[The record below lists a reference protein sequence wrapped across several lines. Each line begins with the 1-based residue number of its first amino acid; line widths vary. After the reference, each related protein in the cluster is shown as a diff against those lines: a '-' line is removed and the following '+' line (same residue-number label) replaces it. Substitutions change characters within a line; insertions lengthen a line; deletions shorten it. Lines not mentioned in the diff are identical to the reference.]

1 MKKKWYLQT
10 WFIAIMFAFWFFII
24 PGITGIVLL
33 ILSIKKDKLIKE
45 DQKSL
50 FSQIEE
56 LKSESLT
63 GKKEELEKIN
73 IEINNSKEKLKN
85 INEELNTI
93 TEQFNKNKSENS
105 KLSSDNE
112 SLLKQNEELLSNVH
126 ELNSTLAEQK
136 ALINKNNESI
146 KLAKELVTKKEEIE
160 NELQERQK
168 ELSIKKKEIAHELE
182 EKQKDL
188 IILDN
193 ELLFQSVGLYT
204 PQYNLTS
211 STAFKAKLN
220 EIRASQK
227 QMVKDKTAISFYDGW
242 IVEDSVSK
250 GKAMTND
257 NIKLIL
263 RSFNNECEA
272 AISKVKF
279 SNVESMKK
287 RINKSFET
295 LNKLGERMRVSIEP
309 EYLNLKIEE
318 LELAYEYEIKKQEE
332 KEEQLEIRERMRE
345 EAKAL
350 KEIENAKKKIE
361 KEEHHFQNAIKDIN
375 EQLSTANQ
383 DEKSKL
389 LDKLNALTMSLNQ
402 LGKDKE
408 DIANREKNTR
418 AGYVYIISNIGSF
431 GENIYKIG
439 MTRRLNPDERVR
451 ELGDASVPFKFDV
464 HAMIFSEDAP
474 SLENALHKKFDDR
487 RVNRINTRKE
497 FFKVS
502 LKEIEEE
509 VKKNFNAVVEF
520 TKIAEAAEYRQSLKM
535 EHDINSSSI
544 AS

>member
-24 PGITGIVLL
+24 PGIIGIILL
-33 ILSIKKDKLIKE
+33 ILSIKQDKLIKE
-45 DQKSL
+45 DQESL
-50 FSQIEE
+50 LSQIEK

-63 GKKEELEKIN
+63 GKKEKLEKIN
-73 IEINNSKEKLKN
+73 VEINNSKEKLKN

-93 TEQFNKNKSENS
+93 TEQFNKSKSENS

-112 SLLKQNEELLSNVH
+112 LLLKQNEELLLNVH
-126 ELNSTLAEQK
+126 ELNSELAEQHT
-136 ALINKNNESI
+136 LINKNKESI
-146 KLAKELVTKKEEIE
+146 ELAKELASKKEKVEHELQEKQEELSVKKEEI
-160 NELQERQK
+160 
-168 ELSIKKKEIAHELE
+168 SHELE
-182 EKQKDL
+182 EKQKEL
-188 IILDN
+188 IVLDD

-211 STAFKAKLN
+211 STAYKAKLN

-227 QMVKDKTAISFYDGW
+227 QMIKNKTAISFYDGW
-242 IVEDSVSK
+242 VVEDSVSK
-250 GKAMTND
+250 GRAMTND

-295 LNKLGERMRVSIEP
+295 LNKLGERMKVSIEP

-318 LELAYEYEIKKQEE
+318 LELAYEYEVKKQEE

-350 KEIENAKKKIE
+350 KEIENTKKKIE

-389 LDKLNALTMSLNQ
+389 LDKLNTFTVSLNQ
-402 LGKDKE
+402 LEKDKE

-431 GENIYKIG
+431 GENVYKIG
-439 MTRRLNPDERVR
+439 MTRRLEPNERVR
-451 ELGDASVPFKFDV
+451 ELGDASVPFKFDI

-474 SLENALHKKFDDR
+474 ALENALHKKFDDR
-487 RVNRINTRKE
+487 RVNKINTRKE

-502 LKEIEEE
+502 LKEIEDE
-509 VKKNFNAVVEF
+509 VKKNFNEVVEF
-520 TKIAEAAEYRQSLKM
+520 TKIAEAAEYRQSLRI
-535 EHDINSSSI
+535 ERDNNQGSV

>member
-10 WFIAIMFAFWFFII
+10 WFIMVIFAFWFFII
-24 PGITGIVLL
+24 PGIIGIVLL
-33 ILSIKKDKLIKE
+33 ILSVKQDKLIKE
-45 DQKSL
+45 EQKSL
-50 FSQIEE
+50 SLQIEK
-56 LKSESLT
+56 LKSESLDA
-63 GKKEELEKIN
+63 KKEDLGKIN
-73 IEINNSKEKLKN
+73 IQINNSKEKLKN
-85 INEELNTI
+85 INGELNNI
-93 TEQFNKNKSENS
+93 TEMLHKNKNESIKFSSE
-105 KLSSDNE
+105 NE
-112 SLLKQNEELLSNVH
+112 SLLEQNNELMTKIN
-126 ELNSTLAEQK
+126 EQQEI
-136 ALINKNNESI
+136 INKNAESI
-146 KLAKELVTKKEEIE
+146 NLAKELIAKKEKIE
-160 NELQERQK
+160 KELKEKQE
-168 ELSIKKKEIAHELE
+168 ELSIKREKISHELE
-182 EKQKDL
+182 EKQKEL
-188 IILDN
+188 IVLDD

-211 STAFKAKLN
+211 STAYKAKLN
-220 EIRASQK
+220 EIRDSQK
-227 QMVKDKTAISFYDGW
+227 QMVKNKTAVSFYDGW
-242 IVEDSVSK
+242 VVEDSISK
-250 GKAMTND
+250 GKAMTNG

-272 AISKVKF
+272 TISKVKF

-295 LNKLGERMRVSIEP
+295 LNKLGERMKVSIEP

-318 LELAYEYEIKKQEE
+318 LELAYEYEVKKQEE

-375 EQLSTANQ
+375 EQLSIAKQ

-389 LDKLNALTMSLNQ
+389 LDKLNALTLSLNQ

-439 MTRRLNPDERVR
+439 MTRRLNPNERVR

-474 SLENALHKKFDDR
+474 SLENALHKKFNDR
-487 RVNRINTRKE
+487 RVNRINARKE

-520 TKIAEAAEYRQSLKM
+520 TKIAEAAEYRQSLKI